1 MLRIVVDL
9 IPGGFNPLRRTIATM
24 SIANESNL
32 SDQSNYRVEAME
44 GQNDLAGLPP
54 RNMGAMVENH
64 DRRQSVWHLI
74 AKAAAAAAEA
84 ESDPL

>member
-1 MLRIVVDL
+1 MLRVVVDL
-9 IPGGFNPLRRTIATM
+9 IPGGFTPLRRTIACMT
-24 SIANESNL
+24 IANESNL
-32 SDQSNYRVEAME
+32 ADQSDYRIEAME
-44 GQNDLAGLPP
+44 GRNHLADLPP
-54 RNMGAMVENH
+54 RNMSAVVENH